1 MNITNSMSKEV
12 WDYGLNIHNET
23 LIIEKAKSKKDG
35 VYTFRG
41 VGYRI
46 RNNKITH
53 LSANGSILE
62 RCYEFNVVIGKY
74 KGFNSE
80 GGKDVKNN

>member
-1 MNITNSMSKEV
+1 MFKEV
-12 WDYGLNIHNET
+12 WDYGLNTHNEA

-41 VGYRI
+41 VGYRV

-53 LSANGSILE
+53 FSANGSILE
-62 RCYEFNVVIGKY
+62 RCYGFNVVIGKY
-74 KGFNSE
+74 KGFNNE
-80 GGKDVKNN
+80 GIKMLKTIKDK